1 MRSKSSSMPTPA
13 RRCGPRP
20 SGFTP
25 PSCRPC
31 RSISARM
38 CSSCRNGWPGFVR
51 PETNRRAPCG
61 SPIGLFSRDPMIRFA
76 ATRLIEIV
84 AMLVLMSFVIYAL
97 IGLMPGDPIDLMRS
111 ADPRMSAAD
120 AARLKALYG
129 LDQPLL
135 LRYAGWAQQALA
147 GDLGYSRLFAA
158 PVWRALLPRLGNT
171 LMLMLPSFVL
181 AVAVALGLGIAAAR
195 RPHSRLDAAV
205 NLFCFAG
212 VSMPTFW
219 LALLLILVFAA
230 GFGWLPAS
238 GIATAG
244 TSDVADR
251 LRHLVLPVTTLTL
264 VSAASY
270 TRYVRAA
277 MREALAQ
284 DHIRTARAKGAGEAR
299 VIFHHALRSALVPV
313 TTILALS
320 FGGLVSGAL
329 VTETMFAYPGMG
341 KLIFDA
347 VMGNDYNLALA
358 ALLLATITTMLA
370 NLAAD
375 LAYGWLDPRVSY
387 R

>member
-1 MRSKSSSMPTPA
+1 
-13 RRCGPRP
+13 
-20 SGFTP
+20 
-25 PSCRPC
+25 
-31 RSISARM
+31 
-38 CSSCRNGWPGFVR
+38 
-51 PETNRRAPCG
+51 
-61 SPIGLFSRDPMIRFA
+61 MIRFTA
-76 ATRLIEIV
+76 IRLLEIA

-97 IGLMPGDPIDLMRS
+97 IGLMPGDPIDLMRQ

-120 AARLKALYG
+120 VARLKAVYG
-129 LDQPLL
+129 VDQPLIA
-135 LRYAGWAQQALA
+135 RYLAWAGQALS

-158 PVWRALLPRLGNT
+158 PVWSALLPRLGNSLL
-171 LMLMLPSFVL
+171 LMGSSFVL
-181 AVAVALGLGIAAAR
+181 ALALALALGTIAAR
-195 RPHSRLDAAV
+195 RPNSRLDAAI

-219 LALLLILVFAA
+219 LALVLILVFAA
-230 GFGWLPAS
+230 GLGWLPAS

-244 TSDVADR
+244 ASDLADR
-251 LRHLVLPVTTLTL
+251 LRHLVLPVATLTL
-264 VSAASY
+264 ASIGFY

-284 DHIRTARAKGAGEAR
+284 DHIRTARAKGASEIR
-299 VIFHHALRSALVPV
+299 VILHHALRSALIPV

-341 KLIFDA
+341 KLIFDS

-358 ALLLATITTMLA
+358 ALLLAAVTTMLA

-375 LAYGWLDPRVSY
+375 LAYGWLDPRVTY

>member
-1 MRSKSSSMPTPA
+1 
-13 RRCGPRP
+13 
-20 SGFTP
+20 
-25 PSCRPC
+25 
-31 RSISARM
+31 
-38 CSSCRNGWPGFVR
+38 
-51 PETNRRAPCG
+51 
-61 SPIGLFSRDPMIRFA
+61 MIRYIAIRLVEIA
-76 ATRLIEIV
+76 AI
-84 AMLVLMSFVIYAL
+84 LVLLSFIVYAL

-111 ADPRMSAAD
+111 SDPRMSAAD

-129 LDQPLL
+129 LDQSLL
-135 LRYAGWAQQALA
+135 LRYAGWARQALA
-147 GDLGYSRLFAA
+147 GDLGYSRLFSV
-158 PVWRALLPRLGNT
+158 PVWGALLPRLGNS

-181 AVAVALGLGIAAAR
+181 AFALALGLGTAAAAR
-195 RPHSRLDAAV
+195 RPGSRLDAAV

-212 VSMPTFW
+212 ISLPTFW
-219 LALLLILVFAA
+219 LALILILVFAA
-230 GFGWLPAS
+230 GLGWLPAS

-244 TSDVADR
+244 ISDAADR
-251 LRHLVLPVTTLTL
+251 LRHLVLPVATLTL

-284 DHIRTARAKGAGEAR
+284 DHIRTARAKGASEAR
-299 VIFHHALRSALVPV
+299 VVLHHALRSALVPV

-329 VTETMFAYPGMG
+329 VTETMFGYPGMG

-358 ALLLATITTMLA
+358 ALLLAAAVTMAA

-375 LAYGWLDPRVSY
+375 LAYAWLDPRVAY

>member
-1 MRSKSSSMPTPA
+1 
-13 RRCGPRP
+13 
-20 SGFTP
+20 
-25 PSCRPC
+25 
-31 RSISARM
+31 
-38 CSSCRNGWPGFVR
+38 
-51 PETNRRAPCG
+51 
-61 SPIGLFSRDPMIRFA
+61 MIRYTA
-76 ATRLIEIV
+76 IRLVEIL
-84 AMLVLMSFVIYAL
+84 AMLLLMSFVVYAL

-111 ADPRMSAAD
+111 SDPRMSAAD

-135 LRYAGWAQQALA
+135 WRYAAWAREALA

-158 PVWRALLPRLGNT
+158 PVWATLLPRLGNSLL
-171 LMLMLPSFVL
+171 LMVPSFGL
-181 AVAVALGLGIAAAR
+181 AFAVALGLGTAAAR
-195 RPHSRLDAAV
+195 RPWSRLDAAV
-205 NLFCFAG
+205 NFFCFAG
-212 VSMPTFW
+212 ISLPTFW
-219 LALLLILVFAA
+219 LALILILVFAA
-230 GFGWLPAS
+230 GLGWLPAS

-244 TSDVADR
+244 SGDIADR
-251 LRHLVLPVTTLTL
+251 LRHLVLPVATLSV

-277 MREALAQ
+277 MRDALGQ
-284 DHIRTARAKGAGEAR
+284 DHIRTARAKGASEAR
-299 VIFHHALRSALVPV
+299 VVVHHALRAALVPV

-329 VTETMFAYPGMG
+329 VTETMFGYPGMG

-358 ALLLATITTMLA
+358 ALLLAASVTMIA

-375 LAYGWLDPRVSY
+375 LAYAWLDPRVSY

>member
-1 MRSKSSSMPTPA
+1 
-13 RRCGPRP
+13 
-20 SGFTP
+20 
-25 PSCRPC
+25 
-31 RSISARM
+31 
-38 CSSCRNGWPGFVR
+38 
-51 PETNRRAPCG
+51 
-61 SPIGLFSRDPMIRFA
+61 MIRFA
-76 ATRLIEIV
+76 AIRLVEIL

-135 LRYAGWAQQALA
+135 LRYAGWARQALT

-158 PVWRALLPRLGNT
+158 PVWRALLPRLGNSLL
-171 LMLMLPSFVL
+171 LMGPSFVL
-181 AVAVALGLGIAAAR
+181 AFAIALGLGTAAAR
-195 RPHSRLDAAV
+195 QPRSRLDAAV

-212 VSMPTFW
+212 VSLPTFW
-219 LALLLILVFAA
+219 LALVLILVFAA

-244 TSDVADR
+244 AGDIGDR
-251 LRHLVLPVTTLTL
+251 LRHLILPVATLTL

-299 VIFHHALRSALVPV
+299 VIFHHALRSALIPV

-320 FGGLVSGAL
+320 FGSLVSGAL

-341 KLIFDA
+341 KLTFDA

-358 ALLLATITTMLA
+358 ALLLATTVTMVA

-375 LAYGWLDPRVSY
+375 LAYAWLDPRVSY
-387 R
+387 Q

>member
-1 MRSKSSSMPTPA
+1 
-13 RRCGPRP
+13 
-20 SGFTP
+20 
-25 PSCRPC
+25 
-31 RSISARM
+31 
-38 CSSCRNGWPGFVR
+38 
-51 PETNRRAPCG
+51 
-61 SPIGLFSRDPMIRFA
+61 MIRFTVIRLLEIA
-76 ATRLIEIV
+76 A
-84 AMLVLMSFVIYAL
+84 LVVLLSFVVYSL
-97 IGLMPGDPIDLMRS
+97 IGLMPGDPIDLMRQ

-120 AARLKALYG
+120 ATRLKAVYG
-129 LDQPLL
+129 LDQPLIA
-135 LRYAGWAQQALA
+135 RYLAWVGQALG

-158 PVWRALLPRLGNT
+158 PVWSALLPRLGNSLVLMGSSFLLALT
-171 LMLMLPSFVL
+171 L
-181 AVAVALGLGIAAAR
+181 ALLLGTAAAH
-195 RPHSRLDAAV
+195 RPNSRLDAAI
-205 NLFCFAG
+205 NLVCFAG

-244 TSDVADR
+244 VSSLADR
-251 LRHLVLPVTTLTL
+251 LAHLALPVATLTL
-264 VSAASY
+264 ANLGPY
-270 TRYVRAA
+270 TRYVRAG

-284 DHIRTARAKGAGEAR
+284 DHIRTARAKGAREGR
-299 VIFHHALRSALVPV
+299 VILHHAMRSAMIPV

-358 ALLLATITTMLA
+358 ALLLAAVTTMLA

-375 LAYGWLDPRVSY
+375 LAYGWLDPRVTY

>member
-1 MRSKSSSMPTPA
+1 
-13 RRCGPRP
+13 
-20 SGFTP
+20 
-25 PSCRPC
+25 
-31 RSISARM
+31 
-38 CSSCRNGWPGFVR
+38 
-51 PETNRRAPCG
+51 
-61 SPIGLFSRDPMIRFA
+61 MIRFTA
-76 ATRLIEIV
+76 IRLLEIA
-84 AMLVLMSFVIYAL
+84 AMLVLMSFLIYAL
-97 IGLMPGDPIDLMRS
+97 IGLMPGDPIDLMRQ
-111 ADPRMSAAD
+111 ADPRMNAAD
-120 AARLKALYG
+120 VARLKAAYG
-129 LDQPLL
+129 LDQPLVA
-135 LRYAGWAQQALA
+135 RYLDWIRQALA
-147 GDLGYSRLFAA
+147 GDLGYSRLFAM
-158 PVWRALLPRLGNT
+158 PVWSALLPRLGNSLV
-171 LMLMLPSFVL
+171 LMGTSFMLAL
-181 AVAVALGLGIAAAR
+181 ALALALGTAAAR
-195 RPHSRLDAAV
+195 QPNSRLDAAI
-205 NLFCFAG
+205 NLMCFAG
-212 VSMPTFW
+212 VSVPTFW

-284 DHIRTARAKGAGEAR
+284 DHIRTARAKGASEAR
-299 VIFHHALRSALVPV
+299 VVLHHALRSALVPV

-329 VTETMFAYPGMG
+329 VTETMFGYPGMG

-358 ALLLATITTMLA
+358 ALLLAAAVTMAA

-375 LAYGWLDPRVSY
+375 LAYAWLDPRVSY